1 MSIFYLINNSNK
13 KTKTAYS
20 PPKTISPIMIEPNRK
35 NLDESEKAELKWTVK
50 TMLKEFKSSKKA
62 P

>member
-35 NLDESEKAELKWTVK
+35 NLDESEKAELK
-50 TMLKEFKSSKKA
+50 
-62 P
+62 